1 MYAAIRQGKIK
12 PGKVAEAARLAREGA
27 LPLIRATRGFKSY
40 HMVAAEDNTV
50 TVITLFE
57 DKAAA
62 EESNQTML
70 AWLKENL
77 APLFDGQPMSLTGNV
92 LIHEE
97 A

>member
-12 PGKVAEAARLAREGA
+12 PGKVAEAARLAREQA
-27 LPLIRATRGFKSY
+27 LPMIRATGGFRSY
-40 HMVAAEDNTV
+40 HMVATEDNMV
-50 TVITLFE
+50 TVITVFE

-70 AWLKENL
+70 VWLKENL
-77 APLFDGQPMSLTGNV
+77 APLFEGQPMSMTGHV
-92 LIHEE
+92 LIQET